1 MNKVSS
7 SKIMSDAQDE
17 WDRISQ
23 NPDNVI
29 VSDVLRDTLADYY
42 AETPTKSQRAVV
54 TLRAKG
60 QVASMRL
67 MRFEQSPRG
76 WALVCVCSTQ
86 TAYTIMR
93 LKRDEWTHADIK
105 IGDDLIR
112 DFKIDT
118 SQFRIEVEVP
128 TVQTANSFE
137 CTVNASCV
145 VEQTPIA

>member
-1 MNKVSS
+1 MSKVSS

-29 VSDVLRDTLADYY
+29 VSDVLRDTLSDYY
-42 AETPTKSQRAVV
+42 TETPSKTQRAVV
-54 TLRAKG
+54 TLRAEG

-76 WALVCVCSTQ
+76 WALVCACSTQ
-86 TAYTIMR
+86 TAYSIMR
-93 LKRDEWTHADIK
+93 LKRDAWSHADIK
-105 IGDDLIR
+105 IGGDLIR
-112 DFKIDT
+112 DFKIDA

-128 TVQTANSFE
+128 TVQTVNPTE
-137 CTVNASCV
+137 CTVIASCV
-145 VEQTPIA
+145 SEQTTNT